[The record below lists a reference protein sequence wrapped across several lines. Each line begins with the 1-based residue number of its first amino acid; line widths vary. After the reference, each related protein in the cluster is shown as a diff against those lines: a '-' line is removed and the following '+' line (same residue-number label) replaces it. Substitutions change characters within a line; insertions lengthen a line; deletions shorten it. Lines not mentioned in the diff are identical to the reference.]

1 MTQPVTYLVFL
12 NDGDQYRVECDWAEL
27 TDKAVVCFNANGNQ
41 NDIVAVFPLLAI
53 SAFVDESQLDTVS
66 ADVAP
71 DIEIPPGTLSN

>member
-27 TDKAVVCFNANGNQ
+27 TDKAVVCFNEAGNQ

-53 SAFVDESQLDTVS
+53 SAFVEESQINAAS
-66 ADVAP
+66 SDVTD